1 MLRRLSVALVQVKE
15 SNTSENLLQEI
26 RHETVNEIGHIF
38 EALNF
43 GCDFVKAILFQLA
56 LCNIFGSKHDQ

>member
-1 MLRRLSVALVQVKE
+1 MLRRLSVVLVQVKE
-15 SNTSENLLQEI
+15 SNISENLLHEI

-43 GCDFVKAILFQLA
+43 
-56 LCNIFGSKHDQ
+56 